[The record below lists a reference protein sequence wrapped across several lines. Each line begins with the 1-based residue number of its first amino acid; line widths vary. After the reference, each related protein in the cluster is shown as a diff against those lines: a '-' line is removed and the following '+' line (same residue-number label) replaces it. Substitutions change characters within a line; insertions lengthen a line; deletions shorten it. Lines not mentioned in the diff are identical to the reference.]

1 MSGEIWQ
8 FLLVGGIG
16 VAIAVLWLFI
26 IYLPRWTAEGEGDH
40 TAKSTEAPTS
50 TEDPEEGD

>member
-8 FLLVGGIG
+8 FLLVGGVG